1 MCSKSR
7 RCAQQFLHCGWLT
20 TPAADKRSSTDLLL
34 GPRCFPSE
42 TLFGSTSPSLHIFG
56 PSTAAPTPSC
66 TTLCT
71 SSRWQDSPGPGMD
84 ILRIYRIERQ
94 DLAFESNRASVDSNR
109 IERSSCRFASNRTW
123 QNCWPFDSSRIER
136 ESSIFASNRTRK
148 ISCLFDSTRIERVS
162 CRFDVYRM
170 PSFDRIRIVFDRT

>member
-1 MCSKSR
+1 MPNVGKCTYKGAQDKKY
-7 RCAQQFLHCGWLT
+7 RCAFKIDEILKLVPKIGLEHQSNLSG
-20 TPAADKRSSTDLLL
+20 
-34 GPRCFPSE
+34 E
-42 TLFGSTSPSLHIFG
+42 SLE
-56 PSTAAPTPSC
+56 S
-66 TTLCT
+66 L
-71 SSRWQDSPGPGMD
+71 RPGMD